1 MGVSLWPPARSG
13 LLGVATWFVSAIV
26 NESPFLAFYYMAIST
41 WLAFSNFHGAQ
52 VWAALGLAIAPFVG
66 TPVLVRRSLRA
77 APALEQALDRD
88 LGSWWR
94 RAAGKS
100 IRPSPPWA
108 RIVFAPLPLF
118 HPGVR
123 RIANLSYGE
132 AGRRN
137 RLDLYRRRRGHGG
150 GPVLIHLHGGG
161 FSLAPGRKSF
171 YARRLLFRLAR
182 QGWVCISAS
191 YRLSPTFPDELIDA
205 KEGDRLGSRTRKR
218 ARR

>member
-1 MGVSLWPPARSG
+1 
-13 LLGVATWFVSAIV
+13 V
-26 NESPFLAFYYMAIST
+26 NESPFPAFYYMGISA

-52 VWAALGLAIAPFVG
+52 VWVAVGLATAPFLG

-77 APALEQALDRD
+77 APAIERALDRD
-88 LGSWWR
+88 LSPRWR

-100 IRPSPPWA
+100 IAASPPWA
-108 RIVFAPLPLF
+108 RILLAPLPLF

-123 RIANLSYGE
+123 RFRNLSYGD

-137 RLDLYRRRRGHGG
+137 RLDLYRRRRGGSG

-161 FSLAPGRKSF
+161 FSLPPGRKSF

-182 QGWVCISAS
+182 QGWVCISAT
-191 YRLSPTFPDELIDA
+191 YRLQPQPALPT
-205 KEGDRLGSRTRKR
+205 S
-218 ARR
+218 